1 MSNTKDTSKNN
12 SKARSKTTAK
22 KKEPEVLEIK
32 EENFNEETLADITV
46 VLELATTRLHI
57 DNPKKKEV
65 ENYRKELIEIGER
78 ARNKWDNVIQLSK
91 ISMEQEILDSES
103 EEKVCVC
110 CSTSQDIV
118 VTSLQPQRQGRK

>member
-91 ISMEQEILDSES
+91 ISM
-103 EEKVCVC
+103 V
-110 CSTSQDIV
+110 
-118 VTSLQPQRQGRK
+118 